1 MKIFLLTLRTIG
13 VLAIIPITFFVWF
26 YFWGPTPETVGTT
39 FVGSLAE
46 YEPEDT
52 GLEDADLFLNMRMM
66 KNKNENG
73 EKLFEIA
80 FSRYIGDG
88 TATKFTKGVQ
98 FFGDMQ
104 FGLEANCSSTNSK
117 ALFIE
122 TSRNVFYNYTFSNAF
137 YYDVTYREKEATSI
151 ASPTR
156 LSELSAF
163 CVTLGK
169 GENLQKAQ
177 LKFRNDVT
185 TSLNYIDKYFGVDP
199 SPSSNVLTMLHNY
212 KLVGDGYLYNALYN
226 SVNSLD
232 EGTYYIT
239 LDLSEFFEVWLWN
252 ESAQQYNKL
261 TANEEFTYV
270 TCKIEVE
277 NDGIATQN
285 QSMFGMVA
293 ENDGSVQFEYDGAGN
308 KYWKIENN
316 VELTISD
323 FVKRNSEMNNGT
335 LIYLNPS
342 VVTNLSKFKNLRIT
356 INLDLTQNDGIIG
369 FDTFGLYGLKIREIQ
384 IRSDSQREFYFLS
397 DSLRETE
404 IKKIKHTDNVNLNFI
419 DDVDCELEVLNG

>member
-13 VLAIIPITFFVWF
+13 VLTIIPITFFVWF
-26 YFWGPTPETVGTT
+26 YFFGPTPETVGTT

-66 KNKNENG
+66 KNKNKNG

-88 TATKFTKGVQ
+88 TAQKFTKGVQ
-98 FFGDMQ
+98 FFGDFE
-104 FGLEANCSSTNSK
+104 FGLEANSSRNKSR

-122 TSRNVFYNYTFSNAF
+122 TGRYVFYNYNFNNAF
-137 YYDVTYREKEATSI
+137 YYDVTYRDKEATSI

-185 TSLNYIDKYFGVDP
+185 TPLNYIDKYFGVDP
-199 SPSSNVLTMLHNY
+199 SATSNVLTMLHNY
-212 KLVGDGYLYNALYN
+212 KLIGDGYLYNALYN

-252 ESAQQYNKL
+252 DSAQQYNKL
-261 TANEEFTYV
+261 TANEEYTYV

-277 NDGIATQN
+277 DDGIVTQN
-285 QSMFGMVA
+285 QSMFGMIA
-293 ENDGSVQFEYDGAGN
+293 ANEGSVDFEYDGAGN
-308 KYWKIENN
+308 KYWKTENN
-316 VELTISD
+316 VELTLDD
-323 FVKRNSEMNNGT
+323 FATRDSEMNNGI
-335 LIYLNPS
+335 LLFLKPA
-342 VVTNLSKFKNLRIT
+342 VVTRLTKFNNLRIT
-356 INLDLTQNDGIIG
+356 VNIDLTTEDKIIG
-369 FDTFGLYGLKIREIQ
+369 LDTFALYGLKINTINVRGPGD
-384 IRSDSQREFYFLS
+384 RVFYFLS
-397 DSLRETE
+397 DSLRDTQV
-404 IKKIKHTDNVNLNFI
+404 KKITHSQNITLHFI
-419 DDVDCELEVLNG
+419 DDVDCEMEVV